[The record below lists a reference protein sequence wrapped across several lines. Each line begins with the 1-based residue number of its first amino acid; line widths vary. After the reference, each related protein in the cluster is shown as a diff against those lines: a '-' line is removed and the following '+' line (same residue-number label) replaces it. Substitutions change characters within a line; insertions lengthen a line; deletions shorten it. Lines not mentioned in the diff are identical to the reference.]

1 MDKDFTIYEDA
12 TTDIQ
17 QLLNVI
23 NTLEGTA
30 IENRN
35 SRKLD
40 IDVEAERSD
49 GHLDEDEFLVPA
61 HIIDTNI
68 RREQSKYVAY
78 VTGSR
83 RSAIFTSI
91 TEPTVATGELERDFT
106 DKTRYSGWQVP
117 LFKIIDGMQLHGYS
131 VAEVQFD
138 EDKSG
143 HFAVEAVNYEDFGFP
158 ADTRDIQACEMVVH
172 RHYFTALQ
180 LREMADNDDFNED
193 VVDML
198 LGSNP
203 EDSDGDSTYVDV
215 ESLYEVEKVMFK
227 HEGKVFV
234 AWSCCAKCGDWLRE
248 PRPLYLGRRDGETLQ
263 DEVDYPYVIFPYMIM
278 EDSAI
283 QNATGRAFSDR
294 TVQETITS
302 LMSSFV
308 TAHRRAS
315 NFYFAKENEDPNNTN
330 IQTSVRFQPG
340 ALIDAN
346 IKQFQL
352 TPPDT
357 SMITAIQSLMSQN
370 AQEQSQINYAA
381 MNRKDS
387 RKTATE
393 IQAASGEA
401 QQLSSTQVSLF
412 SIALKDVYE
421 WCWRIYQSRVVA
433 GALRPAA
440 SLDLFLNHEFNI
452 KPAGD
457 VDVIERQ
464 EKSQKMMQAWQVVA
478 QTPLAPIFLQ
488 NMMRLMFPDEGES
501 YAKLLQ
507 VGGEKDQ
514 LLQQLMQIINSLVVD
529 QQTGQL
535 TEEAKPFEQ
544 QLKMLQVQVADIL
557 GQSQQN
563 AKQQQ
568 QGTPTPS
575 V

>member
-1 MDKDFTIYEDA
+1 VDKDFTKYEDA
-12 TTDIQ
+12 TTQIRE
-17 QLLNVI
+17 LLDVI
-23 NTLEGTA
+23 GTLEGTA
-30 IENRN
+30 MENRN

-40 IDVEAERSD
+40 INVEAERAD

-106 DKTRYSGWQVP
+106 DKTRYPGWQVP

-158 ADTRDIQACEMVVH
+158 ADTRDIQACEMVAH

-180 LREMADNDDFNED
+180 LRDMVDNDDFNED
-193 VVDML
+193 VVDIL
-198 LGSNP
+198 LGGNP
-203 EDSDGDSTYVDV
+203 DGDNYVNV

-227 HEGKVFV
+227 HENKVFV
-234 AWSCCAKCGDWLRE
+234 AWSCCAKCDDWLRD

-263 DEVDYPYVIFPYMIM
+263 DEADYPYVVFPYMIL

-308 TAHRRAS
+308 TAHRRAA

-330 IQTSVRFQPG
+330 VQTSVRFQPG

-357 SMITAIQSLMSQN
+357 SMIAAIQSLMSQN

-421 WCWRIYQSRVVA
+421 WCWRIYQSRVIA
-433 GALRPAA
+433 GVLRPAA

-464 EKSQKMMQAWQVVA
+464 EKSQKMMMAWQVVS
-478 QTPLAPIFLQ
+478 QTPLAPVFLQ

-501 YAKLLQ
+501 YAKMLQ

-544 QLKMLQVQVADIL
+544 QLKMLQAQVADIL

-568 QGTPTPS
+568 QGTPAPTG
-575 V
+575 

>member
-1 MDKDFTIYEDA
+1 VDKDLTKYEDA
-12 TTDIQ
+12 ATPIQ
-17 QLLNVI
+17 GLLNVI
-23 NTLEGTA
+23 GTLESTA
-30 IENRN
+30 VENRN

-40 IDVEAERSD
+40 IDVDAERSD

-83 RSAIFTSI
+83 RSAIFSSI

-138 EDKSG
+138 EDMPG

-158 ADTRDIQACEMVVH
+158 EDTRDIQACEMLVH
-172 RHYFTALQ
+172 RHYFTATQ
-180 LREMADNDDFNED
+180 LLDMVEDDDFNED
-193 VVDML
+193 IVDL
-198 LGSNP
+198 LVEDHGQAP
-203 EDSDGDSTYVDV
+203 EV
-215 ESLYEVEKVMFK
+215 ESLYQVEKVLFR
-227 HEGKVFV
+227 HENKIYVS
-234 AWSCCAKCGDWLRE
+234 WSCNAKCDDWLRD

-263 DEVDYPYVIFPYMIM
+263 DETQYPYVVFPYNIQ
-278 EDSAI
+278 EDSAV
-283 QNATGRAFSDR
+283 QNATGRAFADR
-294 TVQETITS
+294 TTQETITS

-308 TAHRRAS
+308 TAHRRAA
-315 NFYFAKENEDPNNTN
+315 NFYFSKENEDPNNTN
-330 IQTSVRFQPG
+330 IQTSVRFQNG

-352 TPPDT
+352 RPPDT
-357 SMITAIQSLMSQN
+357 SMISAIQSLMSQN

-381 MNRKDS
+381 MNRQDS

-393 IQAASGEA
+393 IQAASSEA
-401 QQLSSTQVSLF
+401 QMLSSTQVSLF

-433 GALRPAA
+433 GVIRPSA
-440 SLDLFLNHEFNI
+440 SLDMYLNHEFNI

-464 EKSQKMMQAWQVVA
+464 EKSQKMMQAWGVVS
-478 QTPLAPIFLQ
+478 QTALAPVFLQ

-501 YAKLLQ
+501 YAEMLQ
-507 VGGEKDQ
+507 TGNEKDQ
-514 LLQQLMQIINSLVVD
+514 LLQQLMQVINSLIVD
-529 QQTGQL
+529 PQTGQL
-535 TEEAKPFEQ
+535 NEEAQEFAPQ
-544 QLKMLQVQVADIL
+544 VQMLQAKVTDIL
-557 GQSQQN
+557 GQSN
-563 AKQQQ
+563 GKQ
-568 QGTPTPS
+568 GNTPPAG
-575 V
+575 

>member
-1 MDKDFTIYEDA
+1 MDKDFTKYEDA
-12 TTDIQ
+12 STNVR
-17 QLLNVI
+17 QLLDVI
-23 NTLEGTA
+23 GTLESTA
-30 IENRN
+30 VENRN

-40 IDVEAERSD
+40 INVEAERAD

-91 TEPTVATGELERDFT
+91 TEPTTATGELERDFT
-106 DKTRYSGWQVP
+106 DKTRYPGWQVP

-131 VAEVQFD
+131 IAEVQFD

-158 ADTRDIQACEMVVH
+158 ADTRDIQACEMLVH

-180 LREMADNDDFNED
+180 LRDMVDNDDFNED
-193 VVDML
+193 IVDIL
-198 LGSNP
+198 LNENP
-203 EDSDGDSTYVDV
+203 DGEGVNYVDV

-234 AWSCCAKCGDWLRE
+234 AWSCCKKSDDWLRD

-263 DEVDYPYVIFPYMIM
+263 DEVDYPYVVFPYTIL

-283 QNATGRAFSDR
+283 QNATGRAFADR

-308 TAHRRAS
+308 TAHRRAA
-315 NFYFAKENEDPNNTN
+315 NFYFAKDNEDPNNTN
-330 IQTSVRFQPG
+330 VQTSVRFQPG

-357 SMITAIQSLMSQN
+357 SMVSAIQSLMSQN

-393 IQAASGEA
+393 VQAASNEA

-421 WCWRIYQSRVVA
+421 WCWRIYQSRVIA

-440 SLDLFLNHEFNI
+440 SIDLFLNHKFNI

-464 EKSQKMMQAWQVVA
+464 EKSQKMMVAWQVVA
-478 QTPLAPIFLQ
+478 QTPLAPVFLQ

-501 YAKLLQ
+501 YAKMLQ
-507 VGGEKDQ
+507 IGDQKDQ
-514 LLQQLMQIINSLVVD
+514 LLQQLLQVVNSLVVD

-535 TEEAKPFEQ
+535 TPEAQPFEQ
-544 QLKMLQVQVADIL
+544 QLKMLQAQVADIL

-568 QGTPTPS
+568 GTPAPTG
-575 V
+575 

>member
-1 MDKDFTIYEDA
+1 MDKDFTKYEDA
-12 TTDIQ
+12 STNVR
-17 QLLNVI
+17 QLLDVI
-23 NTLEGTA
+23 GTLEGTA
-30 IENRN
+30 VENRN

-40 IDVEAERSD
+40 INVEAERAD

-91 TEPTVATGELERDFT
+91 TEPTTATGELERDFT
-106 DKTRYSGWQVP
+106 DKTRYPGWQVP

-131 VAEVQFD
+131 IAEVQFD

-143 HFAVEAVNYEDFGFP
+143 HFAVEAVNYEEFGFP
-158 ADTRDIQACEMVVH
+158 ADTRDIQACEMLVH

-180 LREMADNDDFNED
+180 LRDMVDNDDFNED
-193 VVDML
+193 IVDIL
-198 LGSNP
+198 LNENP
-203 EDSDGDSTYVDV
+203 DGEGVNYVDV
-215 ESLYEVEKVMFK
+215 ESLYEIEKVMFK

-234 AWSCCAKCGDWLRE
+234 AWSCCKKSDDWLRD

-263 DEVDYPYVIFPYMIM
+263 DEVDYPYVIFPYTIL

-283 QNATGRAFSDR
+283 QNATGRAFADR

-308 TAHRRAS
+308 TAHRRAA
-315 NFYFAKENEDPNNTN
+315 NFYFAKDNEDPNNTN
-330 IQTSVRFQPG
+330 VQTSVRFQPG

-346 IKQFQL
+346 IRQFQL

-357 SMITAIQSLMSQN
+357 SMVAAIQSLMSQN

-393 IQAASGEA
+393 VQAASSEA

-421 WCWRIYQSRVVA
+421 WCWRIYQSRVIA

-440 SLDLFLNHEFNI
+440 SIDLFLNHKFNI

-464 EKSQKMMQAWQVVA
+464 EKSQKMMMAWQVVA
-478 QTPLAPIFLQ
+478 QTPLAPVFLQ

-501 YAKLLQ
+501 YAKMLQ
-507 VGGEKDQ
+507 IGDQKDQ
-514 LLQQLMQIINSLVVD
+514 LLQQLMQVVNSLIVD

-535 TEEAKPFEQ
+535 TEEAQQFEQ
-544 QLKMLQVQVADIL
+544 QLKMLQAQVADIL
-557 GQSQQN
+557 GQSQKN
-563 AKQQQ
+563 AKEQ
-568 QGTPTPS
+568 QGTPAPTG
-575 V
+575 

>member
-1 MDKDFTIYEDA
+1 MDKDFTKYEDA
-12 TTDIQ
+12 TTQIRE
-17 QLLNVI
+17 LLDVI
-23 NTLEGTA
+23 GTLGSTA
-30 IENRN
+30 SENRN

-40 IDVEAERSD
+40 INVEAERSD

-78 VTGSR
+78 ITGSR

-91 TEPTVATGELERDFT
+91 TEPTTATGELERDFT

-131 VAEVQFD
+131 IAEVQFD

-158 ADTRDIQACEMVVH
+158 ADTRDIQACEMIAH

-180 LREMADNDDFNED
+180 LRDMVDNDDFNED
-193 VVDML
+193 VVDIL
-198 LGSNP
+198 LGDNP
-203 EDSDGDSTYVDV
+203 DSSSANYVDV
-215 ESLYEVEKVMFK
+215 ESLYEIEKVMFK
-227 HEGKVFV
+227 HENKVFV
-234 AWSCCAKCGDWLRE
+234 AWSCCTKCDDWLRE

-263 DEVDYPYVIFPYMIM
+263 DEIDYPYVIFPYMIL

-308 TAHRRAS
+308 TAHRRAA

-330 IQTSVRFQPG
+330 VQTSVRFQPG

-357 SMITAIQSLMSQN
+357 SMVAAIQSLMSQN

-393 IQAASGEA
+393 IQAASSEA

-464 EKSQKMMQAWQVVA
+464 EKSQKMMMAWQVVS
-478 QTPLAPIFLQ
+478 QTPLAPVFLQ

-501 YAKLLQ
+501 YAKMLQ
-507 VGGEKDQ
+507 VGNEKDQ
-514 LLQQLMQIINSLVVD
+514 LLQQLLQVVNSLVVD

-535 TEEAKPFEQ
+535 TEEAQPFEQ
-544 QLKMLQVQVADIL
+544 QIKMLQAQVADIL

-563 AKQQQ
+563 AQQQ
-568 QGTPTPS
+568 QPRTPAPTG
-575 V
+575 